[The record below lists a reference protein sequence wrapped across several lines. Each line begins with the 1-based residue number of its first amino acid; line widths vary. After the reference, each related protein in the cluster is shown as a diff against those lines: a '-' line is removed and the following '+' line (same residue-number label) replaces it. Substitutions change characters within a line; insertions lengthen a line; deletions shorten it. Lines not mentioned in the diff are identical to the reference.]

1 MNVLIAEPHGFCS
14 GVARAI
20 RMAEAL
26 LGAAQGETIYCL
38 NEIVHNEHVVADLV
52 QKGMRFVGSVQEV
65 PEGAQ
70 LLFSAHGVSPSVRQ
84 EASALHLRV
93 IDATC
98 PFVAK
103 VHAEVRRFAAMHAC
117 VICIGHRRHEEVIGV
132 AGEASQHVRVVETVA
147 EVEALA
153 IPEGVP
159 IAVVT
164 QTTLGEEQVSRIIE
178 VLRRRCPH
186 LICPDS
192 TDICYATRD
201 RQRAVRQI
209 AKQCDAVVVLGSANS
224 SNSQRLV
231 ETARTSGARAL
242 LISDLDQLRQYDF
255 SGIRQLGITSGA
267 STPESF
273 LNAAVEWISRLAT

>member
-20 RMAEAL
+20 RMAETL
-26 LGAAQGETIYCL
+26 LGAAKGETIYCL

-52 QKGMRFVGSVQEV
+52 QKGMRFVGSVQAV

-70 LLFSAHGVSPSVRQ
+70 LLFSAHGVCPSVRQ
-84 EASALHLRV
+84 EACALHLRV

-103 VHAEVRRFAAMHAC
+103 VHAEVRRFAAMQAC

-132 AGEASQHVRVVETVA
+132 AGEAPRHVRVVETIDEAEAVA
-147 EVEALA
+147 P
-153 IPEGVP
+153 PEGVP

-178 VLRRRCPH
+178 VLRRRFPH

-209 AKQCDAVVVLGSANS
+209 AQQCDAVVVLGSANS

-242 LISDLDQLRQYDF
+242 LVSDLDQLRQHDF

-273 LNAAVEWISRLAT
+273 LDAHVAFIARLTT